1 MGVLNRRGFSSAAL
15 QRVDSARPNAI
26 VRLLPPSSYYMAD
39 PILHDGGG
47 RCERCIDVHS
57 CSRAAGFCLV
67 YLARTLDH
75 ETEGIV
81 FSFAFRNS
89 YAWTHVM
96 MTYTAPFVIPQL
108 YNTYLPV
115 AARTRSIHHANIHR
129 PEHRNSIHLGGA
141 QRK

>member
-1 MGVLNRRGFSSAAL
+1 MASRQLPGNVWTVLDLTPLFGYFL
-15 QRVDSARPNAI
+15 
-26 VRLLPPSSYYMAD
+26 RLLNTGRIPSYTME
-39 PILHDGGG
+39 GG
-47 RCERCIDVHS
+47 DVNGVS
-57 CSRAAGFCLV
+57 MYTYVCCGVLV
-67 YLARTLDH
+67 YLARPLDH

-96 MTYTAPFVIPQL
+96 MTMSYTAPFVIPQL